1 MEAVSPVPA
10 RQALLHHF
18 DTAHRLPL
26 VLQAEAAECGLACLA
41 MIVGYYGF
49 HTDIGQLRRRSAI
62 SSHGTNLKTLMAIA
76 SRLQLAPR
84 ALRVE
89 LNTLHQL
96 QLPCV
101 LHWDMNHFVVLK
113 SVSARTLVIH
123 DPAVGMRRLAWE
135 ELSRHFTGIALELT
149 PTDAFEPGKD
159 SIRLPLSSLW
169 SRQVGLTRT
178 LALILLLSLLLQL
191 FTVVAPFYMQTVVD
205 DVVLRSDTHLLLVL
219 ALGFGLLLLIET
231 GVSALRQFVI
241 IGFASRLNLQMA
253 ANLFHHMIRLPL
265 EFFQKRHIG
274 DVVSRFG
281 SMDNI
286 RQLLSTGLVSAVVDG
301 LMALVTLLAMFVYDV
316 WLTLVV
322 LVTVALYLALRLVLY
337 RPLRRLS
344 EESLVA
350 NAHKDTSFLESV
362 RAIQTVKLFQKENER
377 QNQWQNRLVD
387 SINKDIRIARLNIGY
402 DTANRLLFGAGNIL
416 VIFFAAQSVM
426 GSVISLGMFYA
437 FMSFKQRFIGAMDGL
452 IDNIIEIKLLGLHL
466 QRLADIAFTPQ
477 ESYHKHQAGLPEI
490 SRPAGR
496 IEVDS
501 LSFRYGDD
509 EPPAFEPVSFT
520 VEAGEIVAIVGS
532 SGAGKTTLIKCLM
545 GLLSPSEGS
554 ILIDGQPVSRI
565 PNYRNLVAG
574 VMQDDQLLSG
584 SIADNISCF
593 DPQGDLAQVVESAR
607 LACIHDEITAM
618 PMQYNTLVGDLG
630 TGLSGGQ
637 KQRIA
642 IARALYSEPVILF
655 MDEASSHLDIA
666 IEQQLNFNLGR
677 LPITRVIVA
686 HRPETI
692 QLADRTITLE
702 RPVGHA

>member
-1 MEAVSPVPA
+1 MEAVSSVPP
-10 RQALLHHF
+10 RQALLHQL
-18 DTAHRLPL
+18 DTARRLPL
-26 VLQAEAAECGLACLA
+26 ILQAEAAECGLACLA

-49 HTDIGQLRRRSAI
+49 HTDIAQLRRRCAI
-62 SSHGTNLKTLMAIA
+62 SSHGTHLKALMAIA

-89 LNTLHQL
+89 LSTLHQV

-113 SVSARTLVIH
+113 SVSARALVIH
-123 DPAVGMRRLAWE
+123 DPAVGMRRLSWE
-135 ELSRHFTGIALELT
+135 EVSKHFTGIALELT
-149 PTDAFEPGKD
+149 PTDAFEPGND
-159 SIRLPLSSLW
+159 SRRLPLSSLW

-178 LALILLLSLLLQL
+178 LTLILLLSLLLQL
-191 FTVVAPFYMQTVVD
+191 FTVVAPFYVQTVVD
-205 DVVLRSDTHLLLVL
+205 DVVLRSDSHLLLVL

-253 ANLFHHMIRLPL
+253 ANLFHHLVRLPL

-274 DVVSRFG
+274 DVVSRF
-281 SMDNI
+281 SSLDNI
-286 RQLLSTGLVSAVVDG
+286 RQLLSTGLVSAIVDG

-377 QNQWQNRLVD
+377 QNLWQNRLVD

-416 VIFFAAQSVM
+416 VIFFAAQAVM

-437 FMSFKQRFIGAMDGL
+437 FMSFKQRFVGAMDGL

-466 QRLADIAFTPQ
+466 QRLADIAFTSQ
-477 ESYHKHQAGLPEI
+477 ETYHKRQAGLPEL

-496 IEVDS
+496 IEVDK
-501 LSFRYGDD
+501 LSFRYADD

-545 GLLSPSEGS
+545 GLLSPSAGS

-565 PNYRNLVAG
+565 PNYRHLVAG

-593 DPQGDLAQVVESAR
+593 DPEGDLARIVECAQ
-607 LACIHDEITAM
+607 LACIHDEIIAM

-677 LPITRVIVA
+677 LRITRVVVA

-702 RPVGHA
+702 KL

>member
-1 MEAVSPVPA
+1 MEVASPVSAPQGLPDNFNTA
-10 RQALLHHF
+10 R
-18 DTAHRLPL
+18 RLPL
-26 VLQAEAAECGLACLA
+26 VLQADAAECGLACLA
-41 MIVGYYGF
+41 MVVSYYGF
-49 HTDIGQLRRRSAI
+49 HTDIGQLRRRFAI
-62 SSHGTNLKTLMAIA
+62 SSHGAKLKTLMSIA
-76 SRLQLAPR
+76 GRLQLAAR

-89 LNTLHQL
+89 LNTVPQL

-101 LHWDMNHFVVLK
+101 VHWDMNHFVVLK
-113 SVSARTLVIH
+113 SVNTRTLVIH
-123 DPAVGMRRLAWE
+123 DPAVGMRRLNWE
-135 ELSRHFTGIALELT
+135 EFSQHFTGIALELT
-149 PTDAFEPGKD
+149 PTAAFEPGKD
-159 SIRLPLSSLW
+159 SRRLSLSSLW
-169 SRQVGLTRT
+169 SRQVGLSRT
-178 LALILLLSLLLQL
+178 LVLMLFLSLLLQL
-191 FTVVAPFYMQTVVD
+191 FTVVTPFYMQTVVD
-205 DVVLRSDTHLLLVL
+205 DVILRSDTHLLLVL

-265 EFFQKRHIG
+265 VFFQKRHIG

-281 SMDNI
+281 SLDNI
-286 RQLLSTGLVSAVVDG
+286 RQLLSTGLVSAIVDG
-301 LMALVTLLAMFVYDV
+301 LMAVVTLLAMFVYDV

-337 RPLRRLS
+337 RPLRLLS

-416 VIFFAAQSVM
+416 VIFFAAQAVM

-437 FMSFKQRFIGAMDGL
+437 FMSFKQRFVGAMDGL

-477 ESYHKHQAGLPEI
+477 EAYHQHQAGLPEI

-496 IEVDS
+496 IEVDR
-501 LSFRYGDD
+501 LSFRYADD
-509 EPPAFEPVSFT
+509 EPPAFGPVSFT

-554 ILIDGQPVSRI
+554 ILIDGQPVSRV

-593 DPQGDLAQVVESAR
+593 DPQGELARVVECAR
-607 LACIHDEITAM
+607 MACIHDEITAM

-666 IEQQLNFNLGR
+666 IEQQLNFNLR
-677 LPITRVIVA
+677 KLSITRVIAA

-692 QLADRTITLE
+692 RLADRTIRLGKLE
-702 RPVGHA
+702 L